1 MLCLPDRPA
10 PSYPNSCLNSPRR
23 YEIISATMSAAR
35 KAIARYASLLTVP
48 VWTAVLAFPFTGLWQ
63 ALRLALAAVFGVA
76 LWALLRTGTL
86 HRFFQSVTG
95 KASGIRSRFS
105 AVLERTSS
113 PLFLSAFVAL
123 LIILPIFQNDYYRD
137 VLTLTGLYAVLA
149 LGLNLVVGQAGLLN
163 LGYVAFYA
171 IGAYTYAILSTRFG
185 LSFWPGLAVGAAS
198 ASFIS
203 LLIGLSTLRLRGDY
217 FAIVTLGLGEITR
230 IALNNSDRLTGGP
243 NGIANIGR
251 PVLFGHVLSG
261 PLDFYYLI
269 LAIAVVTVFAMR
281 RLMHSRIGR
290 AWVAIREDEIA
301 AEAMG
306 INTFRL
312 KLLAFVLA
320 SAWAGLSGVFFAA
333 KMAFVSPESFT
344 FFESVLILCMVV
356 LGGMGSIP
364 GIILGAFLLVTL
376 PELFRDFA
384 DYRMLGFGVA
394 LVLMMVFRPQGLLGT
409 AKGK

>member
-1 MLCLPDRPA
+1 MSDT
-10 PSYPNSCLNSPRR
+10 RR
-23 YEIISATMSAAR
+23 
-35 KAIARYASLLTVP
+35 AIARYASFLFVP
-48 VWTAVLAFPFTGLWQ
+48 FWAGLLAFPFTGPWR
-63 ALRLALAAVFGVA
+63 ALQLAVTALAGVA
-76 LWALLRTGTL
+76 LWRLLRTDYL
-86 HRFFQSVTG
+86 RRFFQATAY
-95 KASGIRSRFS
+95 KASGVRGR
-105 AVLERTSS
+105 AGELLARTES
-113 PLFLSAFVAL
+113 PIFLSLFLVLLFV
-123 LIILPIFQNDYYRD
+123 LPFFQNDYYRD
-137 VLTLTGLYAVLA
+137 VLTLTGMYAVLA

-171 IGAYTYAILSTRFG
+171 VGAYTYAILSTRFG
-185 LSFWPGLAVGAAS
+185 LSFWPGLVVGASS
-198 ASFIS
+198 AAVLSF
-203 LLIGLSTLRLRGDY
+203 LIGLSTLRLRGDY

-230 IALNNSDRLTGGP
+230 IVLNNWDSLTGGP
-243 NGIANIGR
+243 NGISNVKR
-251 PVLFGHVLSG
+251 PVLFGHVFTR

-269 LAIAVVTVFAMR
+269 LVIAIITVFAMH
-281 RLMHSRIGR
+281 RLINSRIGR
-290 AWVAIREDEIA
+290 AWIAIREDEVA

-320 SAWAGLSGVFFAA
+320 SAWAGLAGVFFAS

-344 FFESVLILCMVV
+344 FFESIMILCMVV

-364 GIILGAFLLVTL
+364 GIVLGAFLLIAL
-376 PELFRDFA
+376 PELFREFA